1 MNPNPISNSNAILLS
16 QNKKFID
23 ELATKINNM
32 PCWATLVVFLAV
44 AVIVIWTVNFFYRM
58 HEGSSGN
65 LEGFEQDSRFVLKQ
79 NDEVFEDPF
88 YVGIYDELFYKKLY
102 NSYEVGIILNEI
114 HPTSKDVVVQI
125 GSKTGSYTSALQ
137 QSCGCNVIGLD
148 ESKAMVE
155 YASKRHPNCKFMRGD
170 PLDFM
175 SFSSEYATAI
185 LLLDFAIY
193 YIKDRRTLFYNCY
206 HWLKPGGYL
215 VLHLVNRHMFDPIV
229 PAAKPFTLVS
239 PQSVAKK
246 RITSSDVV
254 FEKFDYKSKFEFAQ
268 DKGDKGDKNDNNG
281 NDDDN
286 GSGGGGAKANDGV
299 TIIETMKDR
308 RGNVRK
314 NTRSFRMSGQKI
326 IIGEAKD
333 AGFTM
338 LGQYDLV
345 KSQREYQYIY
355 ILYKPSN

>member
-1 MNPNPISNSNAILLS
+1 MNSNSNAAILS
-16 QNKKFID
+16 ENKKFID
-23 ELATKINNM
+23 EFAAKINNM

-58 HEGSSGN
+58 RESSSGN
-65 LEGFEQDSRFVLKQ
+65 LEGFEQESRFTLKQ
-79 NDEVFEDPF
+79 NEDVFEDPF

-114 HPTSKDVVVQI
+114 HPTSRDVVIEI

-137 QSCGCNVIGLD
+137 QSCECNVTGLD
-148 ESKAMVE
+148 ASAAMVE
-155 YASKRHPNCKFMRGD
+155 YASKKYPNCKFIHGD

-239 PQSVAKK
+239 PQSVAKQ
-246 RITSSDVV
+246 RITTSDVV
-254 FEKFDYKSKFEFAQ
+254 FDKFDYKSKFEFDQ
-268 DKGDKGDKNDNNG
+268 GEK
-281 NDDDN
+281 
-286 GSGGGGAKANDGV
+286 NDGV

-308 RGNVRK
+308 RGKVRK
-314 NTRSFRMSGQKI
+314 NVRSLRMSGQKI

-338 LGQYDLV
+338 LGQYDLI

>member
-1 MNPNPISNSNAILLS
+1 MNPNPISISNSNSNAVFLS
-16 QNKKFID
+16 QNKKIID
-23 ELATKINNM
+23 EIASKINNM

-44 AVIVIWTVNFFYRM
+44 AVIVIWTVNFFYKM
-58 HEGSSGN
+58 YEGSSDK
-65 LEGFEQDSRFVLKQ
+65 LEGFEQDSRFILKQ
-79 NDEVFEDPF
+79 NDQVFEDPF

-102 NSYEVGIILNEI
+102 NSYEVGIILNEV
-114 HPTSKDVVVQI
+114 HPTNKDVVIQI
-125 GSKTGSYTSALQ
+125 GSKTGSYTSAIQ
-137 QSCGCNVIGLD
+137 QGCGCSAIGLD
-148 ESKAMVE
+148 ASKAMVDH
-155 YASKRHPNCKFMRGD
+155 ASKKYSNCKFMQGD
-170 PLDFM
+170 PLEFM
-175 SFSSEYATAI
+175 NFSSEYATAI

-246 RITSSDVV
+246 RITTSDVV
-254 FEKFDYKSKFEFAQ
+254 FEKFDYKSKVEFDQ
-268 DKGDKGDKNDNNG
+268 GDDG
-281 NDDDN
+281 DN
-286 GSGGGGAKANDGV
+286 GGAPAKAKDGV
-299 TIIETMKDR
+299 TITETMKDR

-314 NTRSFRMSGQKI
+314 NIRSLRMSGQKI

-338 LGQYDLV
+338 LGQYDLI

>member
-1 MNPNPISNSNAILLS
+1 MNPLRSNAAILS
-16 QNKKFID
+16 ENKIFLD
-23 ELATKINNM
+23 DLAAKINSM
-32 PCWATLVVFLAV
+32 PCWATLIVFLAV
-44 AVIVIWTVNFFYRM
+44 SIIVIWIVNFFNTMYK
-58 HEGSSGN
+58 SNS
-65 LEGFEQDSRFVLKQ
+65 EGFEQESSFILKQ

-114 HPTSKDVVVQI
+114 HPTSKDVIIEI

-137 QSCGCNVIGLD
+137 QNCGCNVIGLD
-148 ESKAMVE
+148 TSNAMVE
-155 YASKRHPNCKFMRGD
+155 YASKRHPNCKYMKGD
-170 PLDFM
+170 PMDFM

-239 PQSVAKK
+239 AQSVAKK

-254 FEKFDYKSKFEFAQ
+254 FKDFDYKSKFEFDQ
-268 DKGDKGDKNDNNG
+268 EKEQGQ
-281 NDDDN
+281 
-286 GSGGGGAKANDGV
+286 GGKDERGVKASDGV

-308 RGNVRK
+308 HGKVRK
-314 NTRSFRMSGQKI
+314 NVRSLRMSGQKI

-333 AGFTM
+333 SGFTM
-338 LGQYDLV
+338 LGQYDLI

>member
-1 MNPNPISNSNAILLS
+1 
-16 QNKKFID
+16 
-23 ELATKINNM
+23 M
-32 PCWATLVVFLAV
+32 PCWATLIIFLAV
-44 AVIVIWTVNFFYRM
+44 AIVIIWTVDFFNTLYKT
-58 HEGSSGN
+58 N
-65 LEGFEQDSRFVLKQ
+65 AEGFEQESRFILKQ

-114 HPTSKDVVVQI
+114 HPTSKDVVIQI
-125 GSKTGSYTSALQ
+125 GSKTGSYTSSLQ
-137 QSCGCNVIGLD
+137 QSCGCNVIGMD
-148 ESKAMVE
+148 KSKAMVD
-155 YASKRHPNCKFMRGD
+155 YASKRHPNCTFMQGD
-170 PLDFM
+170 PLNFM

-206 HWLKPGGYL
+206 HWLKPGGHL
-215 VLHLVNRHMFDPIV
+215 VLHLANRHMFDPIV

-254 FEKFDYKSKFEFAQ
+254 FEGFDYKSKYEFDEGQ
-268 DKGDKGDKNDNNG
+268 NRGDN
-281 NDDDN
+281 
-286 GSGGGGAKANDGV
+286 V
-299 TIIETMKDR
+299 TITETMKDR
-308 RGNVRK
+308 RGKVRK
-314 NTRSFRMSGQKI
+314 NIRSMRMSGQKI

-338 LGQYDLV
+338 LGQYDLI
-345 KSQREYQYIY
+345 KSQREYQYVY

>member
-1 MNPNPISNSNAILLS
+1 MNPLRSNAAILS
-16 QNKKFID
+16 ENKKFID
-23 ELATKINNM
+23 ELADKINGM
-32 PCWATLVVFLAV
+32 PCWATLIVFLAV
-44 AVIVIWTVNFFYRM
+44 ATIVIWVVDFFNTMYK
-58 HEGSSGN
+58 SKS
-65 LEGFEQDSRFVLKQ
+65 EGFEQESRFILKQ
-79 NDEVFEDPF
+79 NDEVFDDPF

-114 HPTSKDVVVQI
+114 HPTSKDVVVEI

-148 ESKAMVE
+148 ASKAMVE
-155 YASKRHPNCKFMRGD
+155 YASKRHPNCKFVQGD

-254 FEKFDYKSKFEFAQ
+254 FKDFDYKSKFEFGQ
-268 DKGDKGDKNDNNG
+268 EKEGEEGQEQEGKNRDKASD
-281 NDDDN
+281 
-286 GSGGGGAKANDGV
+286 SV
-299 TIIETMKDR
+299 TITETMKDR
-308 RGNVRK
+308 RGKVRK
-314 NTRSFRMSGQKI
+314 NVRSLRMSGQKI

-333 AGFTM
+333 SGFTM

>member
-1 MNPNPISNSNAILLS
+1 MNSNAIILS
-16 QNKKFID
+16 ENKKFID

-32 PCWATLVVFLAV
+32 PCWATLIIFLAV
-44 AVIVIWTVNFFYRM
+44 AIIVIWTLDFFNTLYKT
-58 HEGSSGN
+58 N
-65 LEGFEQDSRFVLKQ
+65 VEGFEQKSRFILKQ

-114 HPTSKDVVVQI
+114 QPTSKDIVIEI
-125 GSKTGSYTSALQ
+125 GSKTGNYTSALQ
-137 QSCGCNVIGLD
+137 QSCGCSVIGMD
-148 ESKAMVE
+148 KSKTMVD
-155 YASKRHPNCKFMRGD
+155 YASKRHPNCKFMQGD
-170 PLDFM
+170 PLNFM
-175 SFSSEYATAI
+175 TFSSEYATAI

-215 VLHLVNRHMFDPIV
+215 ILHLVNRYMFDPIV
-229 PAAKPFTLVS
+229 PAAKQFTIIS
-239 PQSVAKK
+239 PQSVAKR
-246 RITSSDVV
+246 RITTSDVV
-254 FEKFDYKSKFEFAQ
+254 FEGFDYKSKFEFDEKKKDDENKY
-268 DKGDKGDKNDNNG
+268 DKASD
-281 NDDDN
+281 
-286 GSGGGGAKANDGV
+286 SV

-308 RGNVRK
+308 LGKVRK
-314 NTRSFRMSGQKI
+314 NIRSLRMSGQKI

-355 ILYKPSN
+355 IMYKPSN

>member
-1 MNPNPISNSNAILLS
+1 
-16 QNKKFID
+16 
-23 ELATKINNM
+23 
-32 PCWATLVVFLAV
+32 
-44 AVIVIWTVNFFYRM
+44 
-58 HEGSSGN
+58 
-65 LEGFEQDSRFVLKQ
+65 
-79 NDEVFEDPF
+79 VFEDPF

-114 HPTSKDVVVQI
+114 HPTSKDVVIEI

-137 QSCGCNVIGLD
+137 QSCECNVAGLD
-148 ESKAMVE
+148 TSAAMVE
-155 YASKRHPNCKFMRGD
+155 YASKKYPNCKFIHGD

-175 SFSSEYATAI
+175 SFSSEHATAI

-239 PQSVAKK
+239 PQSVAKQ
-246 RITSSDVV
+246 RITTSDVV
-254 FEKFDYKSKFEFAQ
+254 FDKFDYKSKFEF
-268 DKGDKGDKNDNNG
+268 
-281 NDDDN
+281 DD
-286 GSGGGGAKANDGV
+286 GEKNDGV

-308 RGNVRK
+308 RGKVRK
-314 NTRSFRMSGQKI
+314 NVRSLRMSGQKI

-338 LGQYDLV
+338 LGQYDLI

>member
-1 MNPNPISNSNAILLS
+1 MNSLRSNAVILS
-16 QNKKFID
+16 ENKGFID
-23 ELATKINNM
+23 ELAAKINNM
-32 PCWATLVVFLAV
+32 PCWATLIIFLAV
-44 AVIVIWTVNFFYRM
+44 AIIIIWIVDFFNKVYK
-58 HEGSSGN
+58 GSS
-65 LEGFEQDSRFVLKQ
+65 EGFEQESRFILKQ

-102 NSYEVGIILNEI
+102 NSYEVGVILNEI
-114 HPTSKDVVVQI
+114 HPTSKDVVIEI

-137 QSCGCNVIGLD
+137 ESCGCNVIGLD
-148 ESKAMVE
+148 KSKTMVE
-155 YASKRHPNCKFMRGD
+155 YASKKYPNCTFMQGD
-170 PLDFM
+170 PLNLM

-215 VLHLVNRHMFDPIV
+215 ILHLVNRHMFDPIV

-246 RITSSDVV
+246 RITTSDVV
-254 FEKFDYKSKFEFAQ
+254 FENFDYRSKFEFDQ
-268 DKGDKGDKNDNNG
+268 QQQSEKQREKDNENDIVKKS
-281 NDDDN
+281 DN
-286 GSGGGGAKANDGV
+286 V

-308 RGNVRK
+308 RGKVRK
-314 NTRSFRMSGQKI
+314 NIRSLRMSGQKI

-338 LGQYDLV
+338 LGQYDLI

>member
-1 MNPNPISNSNAILLS
+1 MNPLRSNDAILS
-16 QNKKFID
+16 ENKKFID
-23 ELATKINNM
+23 ELAEKINGM
-32 PCWATLVVFLAV
+32 PCWATLIVFLAV
-44 AVIVIWTVNFFYRM
+44 ATIVIWVVDFFNTMYK
-58 HEGSSGN
+58 SKS
-65 LEGFEQDSRFVLKQ
+65 EGFEQESRFILKQ
-79 NDEVFEDPF
+79 NDEVFADPF

-114 HPTSKDVVVQI
+114 HPTSKDVVIEI

-148 ESKAMVE
+148 TSKAMVQ
-155 YASKRHPNCKFMRGD
+155 YASKRHPNCKFMHGD

-254 FEKFDYKSKFEFAQ
+254 FKDFDYKSTFEFGQ
-268 DKGDKGDKNDNNG
+268 EEEGQEERQN
-281 NDDDN
+281 
-286 GSGGGGAKANDGV
+286 KAASDSV

-308 RGNVRK
+308 RGKVRK
-314 NTRSFRMSGQKI
+314 NIRSLRMSGQKI

-333 AGFTM
+333 SGFTM

>member
-1 MNPNPISNSNAILLS
+1 MNSNAVILS
-16 QNKKFID
+16 ENKRFID
-23 ELATKINNM
+23 ELAAKINNM
-32 PCWATLVVFLAV
+32 PCWATLIVFLAV
-44 AVIVIWTVNFFYRM
+44 AIIVIWTVNFFNILYKAN
-58 HEGSSGN
+58 S
-65 LEGFEQDSRFVLKQ
+65 EGFEQESRFILKQ
-79 NDEVFEDPF
+79 NDEVLEDPF

-114 HPTSKDVVVQI
+114 HPTSKDIIVEI

-137 QSCGCNVIGLD
+137 QNCGCNVVGMD
-148 ESKAMVE
+148 QSKAMVE
-155 YASKRHPNCKFMRGD
+155 YASKKHPNCKFIQGD

-175 SFSSEYATAI
+175 SFSSEYATTI

-246 RITSSDVV
+246 RITTSDVV
-254 FEKFDYKSKFEFAQ
+254 FENFDYKSKFEFDQ
-268 DKGDKGDKNDNNG
+268 EQGPSEREG
-281 NDDDN
+281 NR
-286 GSGGGGAKANDGV
+286 DGV

-308 RGNVRK
+308 RGKVRK
-314 NTRSFRMSGQKI
+314 NIRSLRMSGQKL

-338 LGQYDLV
+338 LGQYDLI

>member
-1 MNPNPISNSNAILLS
+1 MNPLRSNAVILS
-16 QNKKFID
+16 ENKRFID
-23 ELATKINNM
+23 ELAGKINNM
-32 PCWATLVVFLAV
+32 PCWATLIVFLAV
-44 AVIVIWTVNFFYRM
+44 AIIVIWVINFFNTMYK
-58 HEGSSGN
+58 SKS
-65 LEGFEQDSRFVLKQ
+65 EGFEQESRFILKQ

-114 HPTSKDVVVQI
+114 HPTSKDVVIEI

-137 QSCGCNVIGLD
+137 QSCGCDVIGLD
-148 ESKAMVE
+148 KSKAMVE
-155 YASKRHPNCKFMRGD
+155 YASKRHPNCTFMQGD

-246 RITSSDVV
+246 RITTSDVV
-254 FEKFDYKSKFEFAQ
+254 FKDFDYKSKFEFDEEQ
-268 DKGDKGDKNDNNG
+268 EQGRDEKDGRVKT
-281 NDDDN
+281 
-286 GSGGGGAKANDGV
+286 SDGV
-299 TIIETMKDR
+299 TITETMKDR
-308 RGNVRK
+308 RGKVRK
-314 NTRSFRMSGQKI
+314 NIRSLRMSGQKI

-333 AGFTM
+333 SGFTM
-338 LGQYDLV
+338 LGQYDLI

>member
-1 MNPNPISNSNAILLS
+1 MNPLRSNAVILS
-16 QNKKFID
+16 ENKRFID
-23 ELATKINNM
+23 ELAEKINSM
-32 PCWATLVVFLAV
+32 PCWATLIVFLAV
-44 AVIVIWTVNFFYRM
+44 ATIVIWVVDFFNTMYK
-58 HEGSSGN
+58 STTS
-65 LEGFEQDSRFVLKQ
+65 EGFEQESRFILKQ
-79 NDEVFEDPF
+79 NDEVFDDPF

-114 HPTSKDVVVQI
+114 HPTSKDVVIEI
-125 GSKTGSYTSALQ
+125 GSKTGSYSSALQ

-148 ESKAMVE
+148 TSKAMVE
-155 YASKRHPNCKFMRGD
+155 YASNRHKNCKFVQGD

-185 LLLDFAIY
+185 LLLDFSIY

-229 PAAKPFTLVS
+229 PAAKQFTLVS

-254 FEKFDYKSKFEFAQ
+254 FKDFDYKSKFEFDQ
-268 DKGDKGDKNDNNG
+268 EKKEGQELEGKGGDKA
-281 NDDDN
+281 
-286 GSGGGGAKANDGV
+286 SDGV

-308 RGNVRK
+308 RGKVRK
-314 NTRSFRMSGQKI
+314 NVRSLRMSGQKI

-333 AGFTM
+333 SGFTM

>member
-1 MNPNPISNSNAILLS
+1 MNPISNSNSNAILLS

-23 ELATKINNM
+23 EIASKINNM

-44 AVIVIWTVNFFYRM
+44 TIIVIWTVNFFYRM

-148 ESKAMVE
+148 SSKAMVE
-155 YASKRHPNCKFMRGD
+155 YASKKHPNCTFMRGD

-185 LLLDFAIY
+185 LLLDFTIY

-246 RITSSDVV
+246 RITTSDVV
-254 FEKFDYKSKFEFAQ
+254 FEKFDYKSKFEFHQ
-268 DKGDKGDKNDNNG
+268 DKGDKGDKNN
-281 NDDDN
+281 NDDGD
-286 GSGGGGAKANDGV
+286 GSAKANDGV

-333 AGFTM
+333 SGFTM

>member
-1 MNPNPISNSNAILLS
+1 MNPLRSNAAILS
-16 QNKKFID
+16 ENKRFID
-23 ELATKINNM
+23 ELAEKINGM
-32 PCWATLVVFLAV
+32 PCWATLIVFLAV
-44 AVIVIWTVNFFYRM
+44 ATIVIWVVDFFNTMYK
-58 HEGSSGN
+58 SKS
-65 LEGFEQDSRFVLKQ
+65 EGFEQESRFILKQ
-79 NDEVFEDPF
+79 NDEVFDDPF

-114 HPTSKDVVVQI
+114 HPTSKDIVIEI

-148 ESKAMVE
+148 TSKAMVQ
-155 YASKRHPNCKFMRGD
+155 YASKRHPNCKFMHGD

-254 FEKFDYKSKFEFAQ
+254 FKDFDYKSTFEFGQ
-268 DKGDKGDKNDNNG
+268 EEEGEEEHQN
-281 NDDDN
+281 
-286 GSGGGGAKANDGV
+286 KAASDSV

-308 RGNVRK
+308 RGKVRK
-314 NTRSFRMSGQKI
+314 NIRSLRMSGQKI

-333 AGFTM
+333 SGFTM

>member
-1 MNPNPISNSNAILLS
+1 MNPNPLRSNDAILS
-16 QNKKFID
+16 ENKKFMD
-23 ELATKINNM
+23 ELAEKINGM
-32 PCWATLVVFLAV
+32 PCWATLIVFLAV
-44 AVIVIWTVNFFYRM
+44 ATIVIWVVDFFNTMYK
-58 HEGSSGN
+58 SKS
-65 LEGFEQDSRFVLKQ
+65 EGFEQESRFILKQ
-79 NDEVFEDPF
+79 NDEVFADPF

-114 HPTSKDVVVQI
+114 HPTSKDVVIEI

-148 ESKAMVE
+148 TSKAMVQ
-155 YASKRHPNCKFMRGD
+155 YASKRHPNCKFMHGD

-254 FEKFDYKSKFEFAQ
+254 FKDFDYKSTFEFGQ
-268 DKGDKGDKNDNNG
+268 EEEGQEEHQN
-281 NDDDN
+281 
-286 GSGGGGAKANDGV
+286 KAASDSV

-308 RGNVRK
+308 RGKVRK
-314 NTRSFRMSGQKI
+314 NIRSLRMSGQKI

-333 AGFTM
+333 SGFTM

>member
-1 MNPNPISNSNAILLS
+1 MNSNFNSNAVILS
-16 QNKKFID
+16 ENKKFID
-23 ELATKINNM
+23 EFATKINNM
-32 PCWATLVVFLAV
+32 PCWATLIVFLAV
-44 AVIVIWTVNFFYRM
+44 AIIVIWTVNFFYKMR
-58 HEGSSGN
+58 EGTSGN
-65 LEGFEQDSRFVLKQ
+65 LEGFEQESRFILKQ
-79 NDEVFEDPF
+79 NEDVFEDPF

-114 HPTSKDVVVQI
+114 HPTSKDVVIEI

-137 QSCGCNVIGLD
+137 QNCDCNVTGLD
-148 ESKAMVE
+148 TSAAMVE
-155 YASKRHPNCKFMRGD
+155 YASKKYPNCKFVQGD

-175 SFSSEYATAI
+175 SFSSEHATAI

-215 VLHLVNRHMFDPIV
+215 ILHLVNRHMFDPIV

-239 PQSVAKK
+239 PQSVAKQ
-246 RITSSDVV
+246 RITTSEVV
-254 FEKFDYKSKFEFAQ
+254 FDKFDYKSKFEF
-268 DKGDKGDKNDNNG
+268 GKGDKND
-281 NDDDN
+281 
-286 GSGGGGAKANDGV
+286 SV
-299 TIIETMKDR
+299 TITETMKDR
-308 RGNVRK
+308 RGKVRK
-314 NTRSFRMSGQKI
+314 NVRSLRMSGQKI

-338 LGQYDLV
+338 LGQYDLI

>member
-1 MNPNPISNSNAILLS
+1 MNPLRSNAVILS
-16 QNKKFID
+16 ENKRFID
-23 ELATKINNM
+23 ELAAKINNM
-32 PCWATLVVFLAV
+32 PCWATLIVFLAV
-44 AVIVIWTVNFFYRM
+44 AIIVIWVVDFFNTMYKTK
-58 HEGSSGN
+58 S
-65 LEGFEQDSRFVLKQ
+65 EGFEQESRFILKQ

-114 HPTSKDVVVQI
+114 HPTSKDVFIEI

-137 QSCGCNVIGLD
+137 QNCGCDVIGLD
-148 ESKAMVE
+148 KSKAMVE
-155 YASKRHPNCKFMRGD
+155 YASKRHPNCTFMQGD
-170 PLDFM
+170 PMDFM

-254 FEKFDYKSKFEFAQ
+254 FKDFDYKSKFEFDQ
-268 DKGDKGDKNDNNG
+268 EKEKEVEQQGRGDK
-281 NDDDN
+281 DDRIKTSD
-286 GSGGGGAKANDGV
+286 SV

-308 RGNVRK
+308 RGKVRK
-314 NTRSFRMSGQKI
+314 NVRSLRMSGQKI

-333 AGFTM
+333 SGFTM
-338 LGQYDLV
+338 LGQYDLI

>member
-1 MNPNPISNSNAILLS
+1 MNPISNSNSNAILLS

-23 ELATKINNM
+23 EIASKINNM
-32 PCWATLVVFLAV
+32 PCWATLIVFLAV
-44 AVIVIWTVNFFYRM
+44 AIIVIWTVNFFYKMR
-58 HEGSSGN
+58 EGTSGN
-65 LEGFEQDSRFVLKQ
+65 LEGFEQESRFILKQ
-79 NDEVFEDPF
+79 NEDVFEDPF

-114 HPTSKDVVVQI
+114 HPTSKDVVIEI

-137 QSCGCNVIGLD
+137 QNCDCNVTGLD
-148 ESKAMVE
+148 TSAAMVE
-155 YASKRHPNCKFMRGD
+155 YASKKYPNCKFVQGD

-175 SFSSEYATAI
+175 SFSSEHATAI

-215 VLHLVNRHMFDPIV
+215 ILHLVNRHMFDPIV

-239 PQSVAKK
+239 PQSVAKQ
-246 RITSSDVV
+246 RITTSEVV
-254 FEKFDYKSKFEFAQ
+254 FDKFDYKSKFEF
-268 DKGDKGDKNDNNG
+268 GKGDKND
-281 NDDDN
+281 
-286 GSGGGGAKANDGV
+286 SV
-299 TIIETMKDR
+299 TITETMKDR
-308 RGNVRK
+308 RGKVRK
-314 NTRSFRMSGQKI
+314 NVRSLRMSGQKI

-338 LGQYDLV
+338 LGQYDLI

>member
-1 MNPNPISNSNAILLS
+1 MNPLRSNAVILS
-16 QNKKFID
+16 ENKRFID
-23 ELATKINNM
+23 ELAAKINNM
-32 PCWATLVVFLAV
+32 PCWATLIVFLAV
-44 AVIVIWTVNFFYRM
+44 AIIIIWIVNFFNKMYK
-58 HEGSSGN
+58 GAS
-65 LEGFEQDSRFVLKQ
+65 EGFEQESRFILKE
-79 NDEVFEDPF
+79 NDEIFEDPF

-114 HPTSKDVVVQI
+114 HPTSKDVVIEI
-125 GSKTGSYTSALQ
+125 GSKTGSYTSAVQ
-137 QSCGCNVIGLD
+137 ESCGCNVIGLD
-148 ESKAMVE
+148 KSKTMVE
-155 YASKRHPNCKFMRGD
+155 YASRRHPNCNFMQGD

-175 SFSSEYATAI
+175 TFSSEYATAI

-206 HWLKPGGYL
+206 NWLKPGGYL
-215 VLHLVNRHMFDPIV
+215 ILHLVNRHMFDPIV

-246 RITSSDVV
+246 RITTSDVV
-254 FEKFDYKSKFEFAQ
+254 FENFDYKSKFEFDQGQGQEQ
-268 DKGDKGDKNDNNG
+268 DQQQQGEKNKEDVIKT
-281 NDDDN
+281 ND
-286 GSGGGGAKANDGV
+286 SV

-308 RGNVRK
+308 RGKVRK
-314 NTRSFRMSGQKI
+314 NVRSLRMSGQKI

-338 LGQYDLV
+338 LGQYDLI

>member
-1 MNPNPISNSNAILLS
+1 MNSNFNSNAIILS
-16 QNKKFID
+16 ENKKFID
-23 ELATKINNM
+23 EFATKINNL
-32 PCWATLVVFLAV
+32 PCWATLVIFLAV
-44 AVIVIWTVNFFYRM
+44 AIIIIWTVNFFYRM

-65 LEGFEQDSRFVLKQ
+65 LEGFEQESRFILKQ
-79 NDEVFEDPF
+79 NDQVFEDPF

-114 HPTSKDVVVQI
+114 HPTSKDVIIEI
-125 GSKTGSYTSALQ
+125 GSKTGSYTSSFQ

-148 ESKAMVE
+148 TSKAMVE
-155 YASKRHPNCKFMRGD
+155 YASKKYPDCKFMHGN

-215 VLHLVNRHMFDPIV
+215 ILHLVNRHMFDPIV

-246 RITSSDVV
+246 RITTSDVV
-254 FEKFDYKSKFEFAQ
+254 FKNFDYKSKFEF
-268 DKGDKGDKNDNNG
+268 DEGEKNDNDN
-281 NDDDN
+281 DN
-286 GSGGGGAKANDGV
+286 GAPAKSNDSV

-314 NTRSFRMSGQKI
+314 NIRSLRMSGQKI

-338 LGQYDLV
+338 LGQYDLI

>member
-1 MNPNPISNSNAILLS
+1 MNPISNSNSNAILLS

-23 ELATKINNM
+23 EIASKINNM

-44 AVIVIWTVNFFYRM
+44 TIIVIWTVNFFYRM

-148 ESKAMVE
+148 SSKAMVE
-155 YASKRHPNCKFMRGD
+155 YASKKHPNCTFMRGD

-185 LLLDFAIY
+185 LLLDFTIY

-246 RITSSDVV
+246 RITTSDVV
-254 FEKFDYKSKFEFAQ
+254 FEKFDYKSKFEFHQ
-268 DKGDKGDKNDNNG
+268 DKGDKGDKNN
-281 NDDDN
+281 NDDGD
-286 GSGGGGAKANDGV
+286 GSAKANDGV